1 MVFDEEGFPLN
12 YSCINN
18 NRRCGR
24 VCKESQC
31 RYNMSNEKYLNCSLI
46 ASEDGPLTLQEIGDC
61 FGLSRMRICQIEKGI
76 FKKIR
81 KSFLTSEDEA

>member
-1 MVFDEEGFPLN
+1 MIFDEEGFPLN

-18 NRRCGR
+18 NRECGS
-24 VCKESQC
+24 VCNESSC
-31 RYNMSNEKYLNCSLI
+31 RYSMISEKYLNCSMI
-46 ASEDGPLTLQEIGDC
+46 ASEEGPLTLQEIGDC

-81 KSFLTSEDEA
+81 KNFLVQEEEF